1 MSDNTNFPPEMAN
14 FIGGE
19 GLITK
24 EEGAARPADPQDPP
38 QAQEQANDT
47 GNEEESD
54 QTGAEIDDRDGDAAD
69 SGDDA
74 ADDDGNADGD
84 GEENDDLEGRK
95 KRRSGAERF
104 RRQRE
109 RAEAAEQ
116 RAAALEARLAAIEA
130 SLKPQPQQELT
141 PDPKNETTAASQ
153 APDPANYPYG
163 DLDPNYISDLAEFKA
178 EQKVAQLRQEFQA
191 TQQQDVAK
199 REAEKVAQE
208 IAETTRIGSE
218 RYSDFEEVVVKG
230 AEAGEWALTKDVY
243 DAVMASDNRV
253 DLFYHLATNP
263 DESDRVAN
271 MDARSLYRWIGHM
284 EATVKAPEP
293 RKVSKAPVP
302 VNSARGSGGKFA
314 PSAATEDFAAF
325 ERLAMQGK

>member
-1 MSDNTNFPPEMAN
+1 MSDDTNLQAEMAN

-24 EEGAARPADPQDPP
+24 EEGTAQPQNEP
-38 QAQEQANDT
+38 QEQGQPDDA
-47 GNEEESD
+47 GSEEETD
-54 QTGAEIDDRDGDAAD
+54 ETGAQIDDTAGDAAD

-74 ADDDGNADGD
+74 ADDDGDADES
-84 GEENDDLEGRK
+84 GEEDDVEGRK

-116 RAAALEARLAAIEA
+116 RAAALEARLAALEA
-130 SLKPQPQQELT
+130 SMKPQPQQELT
-141 PDPKNETTAASQ
+141 NQPQNETNAADQ
-153 APDPANYPYG
+153 APDPAKYQYG

-191 TQQQDVAK
+191 TQQQTVAK
-199 REAEKVAQE
+199 QEAEKVAQE
-208 IAETTRIGSE
+208 IAETTRLGTQ

-253 DLFYHLATNP
+253 DLFYHLAANP
-263 DESDRVAN
+263 DESDKVAN
-271 MDARSLYRWIGHM
+271 MDARNLYRWIGRM
-284 EATVKAPEP
+284 EASVKAPEP

-302 VNSARGSGGKFA
+302 VNSARGSGGKFT
-314 PSAATEDFAAF
+314 PSPATEDFAAF
-325 ERLAMQGK
+325 ERLAKGS